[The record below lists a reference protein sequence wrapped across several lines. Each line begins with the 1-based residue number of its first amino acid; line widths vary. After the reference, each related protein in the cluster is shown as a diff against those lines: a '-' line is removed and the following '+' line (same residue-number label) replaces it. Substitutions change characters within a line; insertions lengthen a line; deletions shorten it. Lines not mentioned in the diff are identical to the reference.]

1 MLQDLE
7 ELQCIAVCIFVTKSE
22 NFQGCLFISLQ
33 PNASHKSV
41 VFFYFCYIRYCY
53 GLLTFLSCTF
63 ITIPNSL
70 DKNDIFSGL
79 LQREATCA
87 LIDVETKP
95 RDPNKSVII
104 NRSEVS

>member
-41 VFFYFCYIRYCY
+41 VFFFCYIRYCY

-87 LIDVETKP
+87 LIDVAWKQNQETLTNP
-95 RDPNKSVII
+95 SSSTDR
-104 NRSEVS
+104 R